1 MTGPR
6 RVQLTRPVRVLMP
19 DIGDAVGTVLETHDT
34 AVRVEWRGGGDRV
47 AWHRRGDLMDATDEE
62 DANG

>member
-6 RVQLTRPVRVLMP
+6 RVRLTRPVRVLMP
-19 DIGDAVGTVLETHDT
+19 DIGDAVGVVLETHDT
-34 AVRVEWRGGGDRV
+34 AVRVEWPNDRV
-47 AWHRRGDLMDATDEE
+47 AWHRIGDLEDATDTE

>member
-19 DIGDAVGTVLETHDT
+19 DIGDAAGTVLETFDT
-34 AVRVEWRGGGDRV
+34 AVRVEWPGDRV
-47 AWHRRGDLMDATDEE
+47 AWHRRGDLMDATDTE
-62 DANG
+62 DA